1 MFSID
6 RRSEN
11 KMQNNTLC
19 KLIDVTRVLNSIEK
33 IFSTHFGILLQHALV
48 LQELSEASRSMTSL
62 SVLFNTTTPNM
73 MRIVRYLRDSGYIEI
88 DTTRE
93 NKYHYHNQYLI
104 LTKKGQKLLE
114 TISESEY
121 IPLFEIKR

>member
-1 MFSID
+1 
-6 RRSEN
+6 
-11 KMQNNTLC
+11 MQNNTLC